1 MINSISNRPG
11 HPGYVAPRPSAAP
24 PAGSVPFEDVA
35 ADAVAAKSATG
46 SAERDAVQ
54 AGMHLSRAYELASQR
69 RPGGAAVPQ
78 DLLWALTGP
87 GGASGT

>member
-11 HPGYVAPRPSAAP
+11 HPGYVPPRPSAAP
-24 PAGSVPFEDVA
+24 PAAAPSFEDAAARAVVAKRSAVA
-35 ADAVAAKSATG
+35 ADG
-46 SAERDAVQ
+46 DAVQ
-54 AGMHLSRAYELASQR
+54 AGMQLSRAYELAAQR

-87 GGASGT
+87 GGSSGT